1 MGWEIKE
8 KIVVKVGREGEGG
21 ENYGI
26 GHKIKNNFEQ

>member
-1 MGWEIKE
+1 MED

-26 GHKIKNNFEQ
+26 GNKIKNKFEQ